1 MKKILVKGSLLLA
14 LLLMSY
20 NANAQVISNILKKV
34 TSSKTTTSTT
44 ESTETENSDSE
55 NTDESSSSSSGGI
68 ISSLTSIFSS
78 LNAATEDKIIGTWVY
93 KEPAVVLSSENTL
106 KNIGG
111 KLASAAVEDEL
122 ATQYE
127 KLGIKEG
134 AITMTFDED
143 GNFTQTISGKNLKG
157 TYTVEDEN
165 INLKYGIL
173 KQIVGTTQLD
183 GNNLIIVMDATKLL
197 SLVNLIGSLSG
208 NSLLEGAT
216 SLLGSM
222 DGLEVGFKLTK
233 Q

>member
-1 MKKILVKGSLLLA
+1 MKKILVKSTLLLA
-14 LLLMSY
+14 LLLLGS
-20 NANAQVISNILKKV
+20 NANAQSIGNILKKV
-34 TSSKTTTSTT
+34 VGSKTSST
-44 ESTETENSDSE
+44 ESTETESTSTDDS
-55 NTDESSSSSSGGI
+55 SSSSSSGGI

-93 KEPAVVLSSENTL
+93 TEPAVVLSSENAL
-106 KNIGG
+106 QNLGG
-111 KLASAAVEDEL
+111 KVAASAVEDEL

-157 TYTVEDEN
+157 TYTVEDSN
-165 INLKYGIL
+165 INLKYGKL

-208 NSLLEGAT
+208 NSLLEGVS
-216 SLLGSM
+216 SLVGSM
-222 DGLEVGFKLTK
+222 DGLEVGFKLKK

>member
-1 MKKILVKGSLLLA
+1 MKKILVKSSILLAMLLLG
-14 LLLMSY
+14 S

-34 TSSKTTTSTT
+34 SSSKTTTT
-44 ESTETENSDSE
+44 ESSDTESSDS
-55 NTDESSSSSSGGI
+55 DSSSSSSSGLL
-68 ISSLTSIFSS
+68 SSLTSIFSS

-111 KLASAAVEDEL
+111 KVASAAVEDEL

-134 AITMTFDED
+134 TITMTFDED
-143 GNFTQTISGKNLKG
+143 GNFTQTISGKNLSG

-165 INLKYGIL
+165 INLKYGKL

-197 SLVNLIGSLSG
+197 SLVNLLGSLSG
-208 NSLLEGAT
+208 NSLLESAT

-222 DGLEVGFKLTK
+222 DGLQVGFKLTK